1 MNNNQTITNINDLP
15 SSQNI
20 PNNQNNISINT
31 IDNQIQNQIPNQ
43 MPNQMPN
50 QIPNQMQNQ
59 MQNQMPNQMQNQMPN
74 QMQNQMPN
82 QMPNSNNEI
91 PKTTDDYNEMILQ
104 LQMAKNN
111 NATNL
116 PSRDIPSNI
125 NNSNITTDAQI
136 KPNYIENNDEKYINN
151 LETPETVINTNNN
164 AENFNNK
171 LEYIYTEL
179 QIPIVLSILYFIFQL
194 PNTKMF
200 FYKVFPF
207 FYMKDLN
214 LNLYGSF
221 AISLI
226 FAILFYFIFKIINNI
241 TNSI

>member
-31 IDNQIQNQIPNQ
+31 IDNQIQNQ

-59 MQNQMPNQMQNQMPN
+59 MQNQMPNQMQ
-74 QMQNQMPN
+74 N

-151 LETPETVINTNNN
+151 LETPETVITSNNN

>member
-1 MNNNQTITNINDLP
+1 MNNNQSITNINDLP

-20 PNNQNNISINT
+20 SNNQNNITINT
-31 IDNQIQNQIPNQ
+31 IDNQIPNQ
-43 MPNQMPN
+43 VPNQMPN
-50 QIPNQMQNQ
+50 QIPNQMPNQ
-59 MQNQMPNQMQNQMPN
+59 IPNQMPNQMSNEIVNQNL
-74 QMQNQMPN
+74 
-82 QMPNSNNEI
+82 NSSNEI
-91 PKTTDDYNEMILQ
+91 PKTQNDYNEMILQ

-116 PSRDIPSNI
+116 PSRDIPSNV
-125 NNSNITTDAQI
+125 NNTNITTDEQI
-136 KPNYIENNDEKYINN
+136 KPNYIDNNDEKYINN
-151 LETPETVINTNNN
+151 LEKTPESVINKNNN
-164 AENFNNK
+164 VETFNNN
-171 LEYIYTEL
+171 LEYIYNEL

-226 FAILFYFIFKIINNI
+226 LLFCFILSFKIINNI

>member
-1 MNNNQTITNINDLP
+1 MNNNNQNITNINDLP

-20 PNNQNNISINT
+20 TSNQNNISINT
-31 IDNQIQNQIPNQ
+31 IDNQMPNQMSNQ

-50 QIPNQMQNQ
+50 QMS
-59 MQNQMPNQMQNQMPN
+59 
-74 QMQNQMPN
+74 N

-91 PKTTDDYNEMILQ
+91 PKTQNDYNEMILQ

-125 NNSNITTDAQI
+125 NNSNITTDEKI
-136 KPNYIENNDEKYINN
+136 KPNYIDNNDEKYINN
-151 LETPETVINTNNN
+151 LETQESVINTNNN

-171 LEYIYTEL
+171 LDYIYNEL

>member
-1 MNNNQTITNINDLP
+1 MNNNQSITNINDLP

-20 PNNQNNISINT
+20 SNNQNNITINT
-31 IDNQIQNQIPNQ
+31 IDNQIPNQ
-43 MPNQMPN
+43 VPNQMPN
-50 QIPNQMQNQ
+50 QIPNQMPNQ
-59 MQNQMPNQMQNQMPN
+59 IPNQMPNQMSNEIVNQNL
-74 QMQNQMPN
+74 
-82 QMPNSNNEI
+82 NSSNEI
-91 PKTTDDYNEMILQ
+91 PKTQNDYNEMILQ

-116 PSRDIPSNI
+116 PSRDIPSNV
-125 NNSNITTDAQI
+125 NNTNITTDEQI
-136 KPNYIENNDEKYINN
+136 KPNYIDNNDEKYINN
-151 LETPETVINTNNN
+151 LETPESVINKNNN
-164 AENFNNK
+164 VETFNNN
-171 LEYIYTEL
+171 LEYIYNEL

>member
-1 MNNNQTITNINDLP
+1 MNNNQSITNINDLP
-15 SSQNI
+15 TSQNI
-20 PNNQNNISINT
+20 SNNQNNISINT
-31 IDNQIQNQIPNQ
+31 IDNQNPNQMPNQMSNQMPNQIPNQ
-43 MPNQMPN
+43 MPNQMSN
-50 QIPNQMQNQ
+50 QI
-59 MQNQMPNQMQNQMPN
+59 
-74 QMQNQMPN
+74 PN

-91 PKTTDDYNEMILQ
+91 PKTQNDYNEMILQ

-116 PSRDIPSNI
+116 PSRDIPSNV
-125 NNSNITTDAQI
+125 NNTNITTDEQI
-136 KPNYIENNDEKYINN
+136 KPNYIDNNDEKYINN
-151 LETPETVINTNNN
+151 LETPESVINKNNN
-164 AENFNNK
+164 IETFNNN
-171 LEYIYTEL
+171 LEYIYNEI

>member
-1 MNNNQTITNINDLP
+1 MNNNQSITNINDLP
-15 SSQNI
+15 SSQ
-20 PNNQNNISINT
+20 NNQNNISINT
-31 IDNQIQNQIPNQ
+31 IDNQIS
-43 MPNQMPN
+43 
-50 QIPNQMQNQ
+50 
-59 MQNQMPNQMQNQMPN
+59 
-74 QMQNQMPN
+74 NQMPN

-91 PKTTDDYNEMILQ
+91 PKTQNDYNEMILQ

-116 PSRDIPSNI
+116 PSRDIPSNV
-125 NNSNITTDAQI
+125 NNTNITTDEQI
-136 KPNYIENNDEKYINN
+136 KPNYIDNNDEKYINN
-151 LETPETVINTNNN
+151 LETPESVINTNNN
-164 AENFNNK
+164 KESFNNK
-171 LEYIYTEL
+171 LEYIYNEL

>member
-1 MNNNQTITNINDLP
+1 MNNNQSITNINDLP
-15 SSQNI
+15 TSQNI
-20 PNNQNNISINT
+20 SNNQNNISINT
-31 IDNQIQNQIPNQ
+31 IDNQNPNQ
-43 MPNQMPN
+43 MPNQMS
-50 QIPNQMQNQ
+50 
-59 MQNQMPNQMQNQMPN
+59 NQMPNQIP
-74 QMQNQMPN
+74 NQMPN

-91 PKTTDDYNEMILQ
+91 PKTQNDYNEMILQ

-116 PSRDIPSNI
+116 PSRDIPSNV
-125 NNSNITTDAQI
+125 NNTNITTDEQI
-136 KPNYIENNDEKYINN
+136 KPNYIDNNDEKYINN
-151 LETPETVINTNNN
+151 LETPESVINKNNN
-164 AENFNNK
+164 IETFNNN
-171 LEYIYTEL
+171 LEYIYNEI

-214 LNLYGSF
+214 LNLYGSL